1 MSEKVVKGRAEIMTK
16 AMIIVNPSSGGEKSE
31 QYIEQLKVQIG
42 TTYTELT
49 IKRTKKSGDARL
61 F

>member
-1 MSEKVVKGRAEIMTK
+1 MTK

-31 QYIEQLKVQIG
+31 DYIEQLKEQVG

-49 IKRTKKSGDARL
+49 IKKTKESTSNSKGITRKGICSNS
-61 F
+61 

>member
-1 MSEKVVKGRAEIMTK
+1 MIKKVVKGRAENMTK

-31 QYIEQLKVQIG
+31 YYIERLKEQVG

-49 IKRTKKSGDARL
+49 IKKTK
-61 F
+61 